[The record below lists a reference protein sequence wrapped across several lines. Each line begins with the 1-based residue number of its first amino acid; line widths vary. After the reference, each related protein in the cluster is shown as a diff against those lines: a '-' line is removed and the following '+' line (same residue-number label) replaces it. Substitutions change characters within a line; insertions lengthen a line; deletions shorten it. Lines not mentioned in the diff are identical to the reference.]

1 MTEKKDLGH
10 GPVEEQPLTAQQQ
23 QELHEQEQYFRQA
36 FCSVSCPPLPES
48 LSADAM
54 WEKICSGAGD
64 HQVTVDPASMQ
75 EETAQQPQQETE
87 AAPQKGKVIPF
98 PQRTG
103 KKERARRRTLA
114 VACTLVLVVGLS
126 VAYWQLRGPL
136 GQVQGIVSGNSQAST
151 AESAESA
158 AAEATAAD
166 ADTQTEESVEAVEEA
181 AAPMMAAPP
190 EEETASD
197 ETASGG
203 AGQTEQRS
211 AETQDA
217 AIAPQSAQPQQE
229 QATVHPKMQQ
239 EQNETDSQ
247 REELRQRI
255 LASIDAGQQEQSA
268 EGNPDTGG
276 SGQQQANQLTA
287 QSAEATAEE
296 PVEESVEESVEAVVP
311 EQAETTDDTQQSD
324 SVSILKNMMENAKE
338 NQPQSFQLKNGSV
351 NYDPASGEVT
361 VMDLNQQQTATLSLP
376 AGAQVFASDV
386 TLAAIVPDEQAQTV
400 TLTLYSVEDLQN
412 PQAVST
418 VTHQGELFDAYQS
431 VSDSYT
437 LVTSVWF
444 DREQV
449 EGGNFLPQVN
459 GAELSPDQIN
469 IIEGYEQGDQVNY
482 LITTTI
488 TPDSVKTRADLYL
501 N

>member
-1 MTEKKDLGH
+1 MTEKKDLGY
-10 GPVEEQPLTAQQQ
+10 GPVEEEPLSERQQ

-75 EETAQQPQQETE
+75 EELRQETE

-103 KKERARRRTLA
+103 KKERARRRRTLA

-126 VAYWQLRGPL
+126 VAYWQLQGPL
-136 GQVQGIVSGNSQAST
+136 GQMQDLVSGNSQAST

-166 ADTQTEESVEAVEEA
+166 ADTQTEESAEAVEEA

-229 QATVHPKMQQ
+229 QATVQPKMQQ

-255 LASIDAGQQEQSA
+255 LASIDAGQQEQST

-296 PVEESVEESVEAVVP
+296 PVEESVEAVVP
-311 EQAETTDDTQQSD
+311 EQEAETAGDTQEGG

-351 NYDPASGEVT
+351 NYDPASGEVE
-361 VMDLNQQQTATLSLP
+361 VMDLNQQPAATLTLP

>member
-1 MTEKKDLGH
+1 MTEKKDLGY
-10 GPVEEQPLTAQQQ
+10 GPVEEEPLSERQQ

-75 EETAQQPQQETE
+75 EETAQQLQQETE

-103 KKERARRRTLA
+103 KKERARRRRTLA

-126 VAYWQLRGPL
+126 VAYWQLQGPL

-151 AESAESA
+151 AESAESS

-166 ADTQTEESVEAVEEA
+166 ADTQTEESAEAVEEA
-181 AAPMMAAPP
+181 AVPMMAAPL

-197 ETASGG
+197 EAASGG

-229 QATVHPKMQQ
+229 QATVQPKMQQ

-255 LASIDAGQQEQSA
+255 LASIDAGQQEQST

-296 PVEESVEESVEAVVP
+296 PVEESVEAVVP
-311 EQAETTDDTQQSD
+311 EQEAETAGDTQEGG

-459 GAELSPDQIN
+459 GVELSPDQIN

>member
-1 MTEKKDLGH
+1 MTEKKDLGY
-10 GPVEEQPLTAQQQ
+10 GPVEEEPLSERQQ

-126 VAYWQLRGPL
+126 VAYWQLQGPL
-136 GQVQGIVSGNSQAST
+136 GQMQDLVSSNSQAST
-151 AESAESA
+151 AESAESS

-166 ADTQTEESVEAVEEA
+166 ADTQTEESAEAVEEA
-181 AAPMMAAPP
+181 AAPMMAAPL

-197 ETASGG
+197 EAASGG

-229 QATVHPKMQQ
+229 QATVQPKMQQ

-296 PVEESVEESVEAVVP
+296 PVEESVEAVVP
-311 EQAETTDDTQQSD
+311 EQEAETAGDTQQSD

-351 NYDPASGEVT
+351 TYDPSSGEVE
-361 VMDLNQQQTATLSLP
+361 VMDLNQQPAATLTLP

-459 GAELSPDQIN
+459 GVELSPDQIN

>member
-54 WEKICSGAGD
+54 WERICSGAGD

-75 EETAQQPQQETE
+75 EELRQETE

-103 KKERARRRTLA
+103 KKERARRRRTLA

-151 AESAESA
+151 AESAESS

-166 ADTQTEESVEAVEEA
+166 ADTQTEESAEAVEEA

-229 QATVHPKMQQ
+229 QATVQPKMQQ

-296 PVEESVEESVEAVVP
+296 PVEESVEAVVP
-311 EQAETTDDTQQSD
+311 EQEAETAGDTQEGG

-338 NQPQSFQLKNGSV
+338 SQPQSFQLKNGSV

-361 VMDLNQQQTATLSLP
+361 VMDLNQQPAATLTLP

-449 EGGNFLPQVN
+449 EGGEFLPQVN

>member
-75 EETAQQPQQETE
+75 EELQQETE

-103 KKERARRRTLA
+103 KKERARRRRTLA

-126 VAYWQLRGPL
+126 VAYWQLQGPL
-136 GQVQGIVSGNSQAST
+136 GQMQDLVSGNSQAST

-166 ADTQTEESVEAVEEA
+166 ADTQTEESAEAVEEA

-255 LASIDAGQQEQSA
+255 LASIDAGQQEQST

-276 SGQQQANQLTA
+276 SSQQQANQLTA

-296 PVEESVEESVEAVVP
+296 PVEESVEAVVP
-311 EQAETTDDTQQSD
+311 EQEAETAGDTQEGG

-361 VMDLNQQQTATLSLP
+361 VMDLNQQQTATLLLP

-412 PQAVST
+412 PQVVST

>member
-64 HQVTVDPASMQ
+64 HQVTVDPASLQ
-75 EETAQQPQQETE
+75 EEFQQETE

-103 KKERARRRTLA
+103 KKERARRRRTLA

-126 VAYWQLRGPL
+126 VAYWQLQGPL
-136 GQVQGIVSGNSQAST
+136 GQMQDLVSSNSQAST
-151 AESAESA
+151 AESAETA
-158 AAEATAAD
+158 TAEATAAD
-166 ADTQTEESVEAVEEA
+166 ADTQTEESAEAVEEA

-197 ETASGG
+197 EAASGG

-229 QATVHPKMQQ
+229 QATAQPKMQQ

-255 LASIDAGQQEQSA
+255 LASIDAGQQEQST

-276 SGQQQANQLTA
+276 SSQQQANQLTA

-311 EQAETTDDTQQSD
+311 EQAETTGDTQQSD

-338 NQPQSFQLKNGSV
+338 SQPQSFQLKNGSV
-351 NYDPASGEVT
+351 TYDPSSGEVT
-361 VMDLNQQQTATLSLP
+361 VMDLNQQQTATLLLP

>member
-1 MTEKKDLGH
+1 MTEKKDLGY
-10 GPVEEQPLTAQQQ
+10 GPVEEEPLSERQQ

-75 EETAQQPQQETE
+75 EELRQETE

-103 KKERARRRTLA
+103 KKERARRRRTLA

-151 AESAESA
+151 AESAESS

-166 ADTQTEESVEAVEEA
+166 ADTQTEESAEAVEEA
-181 AAPMMAAPP
+181 AAP

-229 QATVHPKMQQ
+229 QATVHPKMQP

-255 LASIDAGQQEQSA
+255 LASIDAGQQEQST

-296 PVEESVEESVEAVVP
+296 PVEESVEAVVP
-311 EQAETTDDTQQSD
+311 EQEAETAGDTQEGG

-338 NQPQSFQLKNGSV
+338 SQPQSFQLKNGSV
-351 NYDPASGEVT
+351 TYDPSSGEVE
-361 VMDLNQQQTATLSLP
+361 VMDLNQQPAATLTLP

>member
-75 EETAQQPQQETE
+75 EELRQETE

-103 KKERARRRTLA
+103 KKERARRRRTLA

-151 AESAESA
+151 AESAESS

-166 ADTQTEESVEAVEEA
+166 ADAQTEESAEAVEEA

-255 LASIDAGQQEQSA
+255 LASIDAGQQEQST

-296 PVEESVEESVEAVVP
+296 PVEESVEAVVP
-311 EQAETTDDTQQSD
+311 EQEAETAGDTQEGG

>member
-1 MTEKKDLGH
+1 MTEKKDLGY
-10 GPVEEQPLTAQQQ
+10 GPVEEEPLSERQQ

-103 KKERARRRTLA
+103 KKERARRRRTLA

-126 VAYWQLRGPL
+126 VAYWQLQGPL
-136 GQVQGIVSGNSQAST
+136 GQMQDLVSSNSQAST

-166 ADTQTEESVEAVEEA
+166 ADTQTEESAEAVEEA

-229 QATVHPKMQQ
+229 QATVQPKMQQ

-255 LASIDAGQQEQSA
+255 LASIDAGQQEQST

-296 PVEESVEESVEAVVP
+296 PVEESVEAVVP
-311 EQAETTDDTQQSD
+311 EQAETTGDTQQSD

-361 VMDLNQQQTATLSLP
+361 VMDLNQQPAATLSLP

>member
-1 MTEKKDLGH
+1 MTEKKDLGY
-10 GPVEEQPLTAQQQ
+10 GPVEEEPLSERQQ

-75 EETAQQPQQETE
+75 EELQQETE

-103 KKERARRRTLA
+103 KKERARRRRTLA

-151 AESAESA
+151 AESAETA
-158 AAEATAAD
+158 TAEATAAD
-166 ADTQTEESVEAVEEA
+166 ADTQTEESAEAVEEA

-229 QATVHPKMQQ
+229 QATVQPKMQQ

-255 LASIDAGQQEQSA
+255 LASIDAGQQEQST

-296 PVEESVEESVEAVVP
+296 PVEESVEAVVP
-311 EQAETTDDTQQSD
+311 EQAEITDDTQQSD

>member
-54 WEKICSGAGD
+54 WERICSGAGD

-75 EETAQQPQQETE
+75 EELRQETE

-103 KKERARRRTLA
+103 KKERARRRRTLA

-151 AESAESA
+151 AESAESS

-166 ADTQTEESVEAVEEA
+166 ADTQTEESAEAVEEA

-197 ETASGG
+197 GTASGG

-229 QATVHPKMQQ
+229 QATVQPKMQQ

-255 LASIDAGQQEQSA
+255 LASIDAGQQEQST

-296 PVEESVEESVEAVVP
+296 PVEESVEAVVP
-311 EQAETTDDTQQSD
+311 EQEAETAGDTQEGG

-338 NQPQSFQLKNGSV
+338 SQPQSFQLKNGSV

-361 VMDLNQQQTATLSLP
+361 VMDLNQQPAATLTLP

>member
-1 MTEKKDLGH
+1 MTEKKDLGY
-10 GPVEEQPLTAQQQ
+10 GPVEEEPLSERQQ

-36 FCSVSCPPLPES
+36 FCSVSYPPLPES

-75 EETAQQPQQETE
+75 EELRQETE

-103 KKERARRRTLA
+103 KKERARRRRTLA

-126 VAYWQLRGPL
+126 VAYWQLQGPL
-136 GQVQGIVSGNSQAST
+136 GQMQDLVSSNSQAST

-158 AAEATAAD
+158 TAEATAAD
-166 ADTQTEESVEAVEEA
+166 ADTQTEESAEAVEEA

-217 AIAPQSAQPQQE
+217 AIAPQSGQPQQE

-255 LASIDAGQQEQSA
+255 LASIDAGQQEQST

-296 PVEESVEESVEAVVP
+296 PVEESVEAVVP
-311 EQAETTDDTQQSD
+311 EQAETTGDTQEGG

-338 NQPQSFQLKNGSV
+338 SQPQSFQLKNGSV
-351 NYDPASGEVT
+351 TYDPSSGEVE

-459 GAELSPDQIN
+459 GVELSPDQIN

>member
-1 MTEKKDLGH
+1 MTEKKDLGY
-10 GPVEEQPLTAQQQ
+10 GPVEEEPLSERQQ

-64 HQVTVDPASMQ
+64 HQVMVDPASLGEQAPRQ
-75 EETAQQPQQETE
+75 EQQ
-87 AAPQKGKVIPF
+87 ASVQKGKVIPF

-103 KKERARRRTLA
+103 KKERARRRRTLA

-126 VAYWQLRGPL
+126 VAYWQLQGPL
-136 GQVQGIVSGNSQAST
+136 GQMQDLVSGNSQAST
-151 AESAESA
+151 AESAETA
-158 AAEATAAD
+158 TAEATAAD
-166 ADTQTEESVEAVEEA
+166 ADTQTEESAEAVEEA

-229 QATVHPKMQQ
+229 QATVQPKMQQ

-255 LASIDAGQQEQSA
+255 LASIDAGQQEQST

-296 PVEESVEESVEAVVP
+296 PVEESVEAVVP
-311 EQAETTDDTQQSD
+311 EQAETTGDTQQSD

-449 EGGNFLPQVN
+449 EGGEFLPQVN
-459 GAELSPDQIN
+459 GVELSPDQIN

>member
-1 MTEKKDLGH
+1 MTEKKDLGY
-10 GPVEEQPLTAQQQ
+10 GPVEEEPLSERQQ

-75 EETAQQPQQETE
+75 EELRQETE

-103 KKERARRRTLA
+103 KKERARRRRTLA

-136 GQVQGIVSGNSQAST
+136 GQVQGIVSGNSQASI
-151 AESAESA
+151 AESAESS

-166 ADTQTEESVEAVEEA
+166 ADAQTEESAEAVEEA

-190 EEETASD
+190 EKETASD
-197 ETASGG
+197 ETVSGG

-255 LASIDAGQQEQSA
+255 LASIDAGQQEQST

-296 PVEESVEESVEAVVP
+296 PVEESVEAVVP
-311 EQAETTDDTQQSD
+311 EQAETTGDTQQSD

-351 NYDPASGEVT
+351 TYDPSSGEVT

>member
-54 WEKICSGAGD
+54 WERICSGAGD

-75 EETAQQPQQETE
+75 EELRQETE

-103 KKERARRRTLA
+103 KKERARRRRTLA

-151 AESAESA
+151 AESAETA
-158 AAEATAAD
+158 TAEATAAD
-166 ADTQTEESVEAVEEA
+166 ADTQTEESAEAVEEA

-229 QATVHPKMQQ
+229 QATVQPKMQQ

-255 LASIDAGQQEQSA
+255 LASIDTGQQEQST

-276 SGQQQANQLTA
+276 SSQQQANQLTA

-296 PVEESVEESVEAVVP
+296 PVEESVEAVVP
-311 EQAETTDDTQQSD
+311 EQAETTDDTQQSG

-338 NQPQSFQLKNGSV
+338 SQPQSFQLKNGSV
-351 NYDPASGEVT
+351 TYDPSSGEVE
-361 VMDLNQQQTATLSLP
+361 VMDLNQQPAATLTLP

-469 IIEGYEQGDQVNY
+469 IIEGYEQGDQINY

>member
-1 MTEKKDLGH
+1 MTEKKDLGY
-10 GPVEEQPLTAQQQ
+10 GPVEEEPLSERQQ

-75 EETAQQPQQETE
+75 EELQQETE

-103 KKERARRRTLA
+103 KKERARRRRTLA

-151 AESAESA
+151 AESAETA
-158 AAEATAAD
+158 TAEATAAD
-166 ADTQTEESVEAVEEA
+166 ADTQTEESAEAVEEA

-229 QATVHPKMQQ
+229 QATVQPKMQQ

-255 LASIDAGQQEQSA
+255 LASIDAGQQEQST

-296 PVEESVEESVEAVVP
+296 PVEESVEAVVP
-311 EQAETTDDTQQSD
+311 EQAETTGDTQQSD

-459 GAELSPDQIN
+459 GAELSPNQIN

>member
-75 EETAQQPQQETE
+75 EELRQETE

-103 KKERARRRTLA
+103 KKERARRRRTLA

-296 PVEESVEESVEAVVP
+296 PVEESVEAVVP
-311 EQAETTDDTQQSD
+311 EQEAETAGDTQQGD

-351 NYDPASGEVT
+351 TYDPSSGEVE
-361 VMDLNQQQTATLSLP
+361 VMDLNQQPAATLTLP

-459 GAELSPDQIN
+459 GVELSPDQIN

>member
-1 MTEKKDLGH
+1 MTEKKDLGY
-10 GPVEEQPLTAQQQ
+10 GPVEEEPLTAQQQ

-75 EETAQQPQQETE
+75 EELRQETE

-103 KKERARRRTLA
+103 KKERARRRRTLA

-126 VAYWQLRGPL
+126 VAYWQLQGPL
-136 GQVQGIVSGNSQAST
+136 GQMQDLVSGNSQAST

-166 ADTQTEESVEAVEEA
+166 ADTQTEESAEAVEEA

-229 QATVHPKMQQ
+229 QATVHPKTQP

-255 LASIDAGQQEQSA
+255 LASIDAGQQEQST

-296 PVEESVEESVEAVVP
+296 PVEESVEAVVP
-311 EQAETTDDTQQSD
+311 EQAETTGDTQQSD

-338 NQPQSFQLKNGSV
+338 DQPQSFQLKNGSV

-361 VMDLNQQQTATLSLP
+361 VMDLNQQQTATLTLP

-449 EGGNFLPQVN
+449 ESGEFLPQVN

>member
-75 EETAQQPQQETE
+75 EELRQETE

-103 KKERARRRTLA
+103 KKERARRRRTLA

-166 ADTQTEESVEAVEEA
+166 ADTQTEESAEAVEEA

-190 EEETASD
+190 EKETASD

-255 LASIDAGQQEQSA
+255 LASIDAGQQEQST

-296 PVEESVEESVEAVVP
+296 PVEESVEAVVP
-311 EQAETTDDTQQSD
+311 EQEAETAGDTQEGG

-386 TLAAIVPDEQAQTV
+386 TLAAIVPDAQAQTV

-488 TPDSVKTRADLYL
+488 TLDSVKTRADLYL

>member
-75 EETAQQPQQETE
+75 EELRQETE

-103 KKERARRRTLA
+103 KKERARRRRTLA

-166 ADTQTEESVEAVEEA
+166 ADTQTEESAEAVEEA

-190 EEETASD
+190 EKETASD

-255 LASIDAGQQEQSA
+255 LASIDAGQQEQST

-296 PVEESVEESVEAVVP
+296 PVEESVEAVVP
-311 EQAETTDDTQQSD
+311 EQEAETAGDTQEGD

-338 NQPQSFQLKNGSV
+338 SQPQSFQLKNGSV
-351 NYDPASGEVT
+351 TYDPSSGEVE
-361 VMDLNQQQTATLSLP
+361 VMDLNQQPAATLTLP

>member
-1 MTEKKDLGH
+1 MTEKKDLGY
-10 GPVEEQPLTAQQQ
+10 GPVEEEPLSERQQ

-64 HQVTVDPASMQ
+64 HQVTVDPVSMQ
-75 EETAQQPQQETE
+75 EELQQETE

-103 KKERARRRTLA
+103 KKERARRRRTLA

-126 VAYWQLRGPL
+126 VAYWQLQGPL
-136 GQVQGIVSGNSQAST
+136 GQMQDLVSSNSQAST
-151 AESAESA
+151 AESAESS

-166 ADTQTEESVEAVEEA
+166 ADAQTEESAEAVEEA

-255 LASIDAGQQEQSA
+255 LASIDAGQQEQST

-296 PVEESVEESVEAVVP
+296 PVEESVEAVVP
-311 EQAETTDDTQQSD
+311 EQEAETAGDTQQGD

>member
-1 MTEKKDLGH
+1 MTEKKDLGY
-10 GPVEEQPLTAQQQ
+10 GPVEEEPLTAQQQ

-75 EETAQQPQQETE
+75 EELRQETE

-103 KKERARRRTLA
+103 KKERARRRRTLA

-126 VAYWQLRGPL
+126 VAYWQLQGPL
-136 GQVQGIVSGNSQAST
+136 GQMQDLVSGNSQAST
-151 AESAESA
+151 AESAETA
-158 AAEATAAD
+158 TAEATAAD
-166 ADTQTEESVEAVEEA
+166 ADTQTEESAEAVEEA
-181 AAPMMAAPP
+181 AVPMMAAPL

-197 ETASGG
+197 EAASGG

-229 QATVHPKMQQ
+229 QATVQPKMQQ

-255 LASIDAGQQEQSA
+255 LASIDAGQQEQST

-296 PVEESVEESVEAVVP
+296 PVEESVEAVVP
-311 EQAETTDDTQQSD
+311 EQEAETAGDTQEGG

>member
-1 MTEKKDLGH
+1 MTEKKDLGY
-10 GPVEEQPLTAQQQ
+10 GPVEEEPLSERQQ

-64 HQVTVDPASMQ
+64 HQVTVDPVSMQ
-75 EETAQQPQQETE
+75 EELQQETE

-103 KKERARRRTLA
+103 KKERARRRRTLA

-151 AESAESA
+151 AESAESS

-166 ADTQTEESVEAVEEA
+166 ADTQTEESAEAVEEA

-296 PVEESVEESVEAVVP
+296 PVEESVEAVVP
-311 EQAETTDDTQQSD
+311 EQEAETAGDTQQGD

-351 NYDPASGEVT
+351 TYDPSSGEVE
-361 VMDLNQQQTATLSLP
+361 VMDLNQQPAATLTLP

-459 GAELSPDQIN
+459 GVELSPDQIN

>member
-10 GPVEEQPLTAQQQ
+10 GPVEEEPLSERQQ

-103 KKERARRRTLA
+103 KKERARRRRTLA

-126 VAYWQLRGPL
+126 VAYWQLQGPL
-136 GQVQGIVSGNSQAST
+136 GQMQDLVSGNSQAST

-166 ADTQTEESVEAVEEA
+166 ADMQTEESAESVEEA

-197 ETASGG
+197 ETASGRG
-203 AGQTEQRS
+203 EQTEQS
-211 AETQDA
+211 FEEQDT
-217 AIAPQSAQPQQE
+217 AIAPQSGQPQQE
-229 QATVHPKMQQ
+229 QASVQPKMQQ

-255 LASIDAGQQEQSA
+255 LASIDAGQQEQST

-296 PVEESVEESVEAVVP
+296 PVEESVEAVVP
-311 EQAETTDDTQQSD
+311 EQEAETAGDTQEGG

-338 NQPQSFQLKNGSV
+338 SQPQSFQLKNGSV
-351 NYDPASGEVT
+351 TYDPSSGEVE
-361 VMDLNQQQTATLSLP
+361 VMDLNQQPAATLTLP

>member
-1 MTEKKDLGH
+1 MTEKKDLGY

-75 EETAQQPQQETE
+75 EELRQETE

-103 KKERARRRTLA
+103 KKERARRRRTLA

-126 VAYWQLRGPL
+126 VAYWQLQGPL
-136 GQVQGIVSGNSQAST
+136 GQMQDLVSSNSQAST

-166 ADTQTEESVEAVEEA
+166 ADTQTEESAEAVEEA

-255 LASIDAGQQEQSA
+255 LASIDAGQQEQST

-296 PVEESVEESVEAVVP
+296 PVEESVEAVVP
-311 EQAETTDDTQQSD
+311 EQEAETAGDTQQSD

-351 NYDPASGEVT
+351 TYDPSSGEVE
-361 VMDLNQQQTATLSLP
+361 VMDLNQQPAATLTLP

>member
-75 EETAQQPQQETE
+75 EELRQETE

-103 KKERARRRTLA
+103 KKERARRRRTLA

-126 VAYWQLRGPL
+126 VAYWQLQGPL
-136 GQVQGIVSGNSQAST
+136 GQMQDLVSGNSQAST

-166 ADTQTEESVEAVEEA
+166 ADTQTEESAEAVEEA
-181 AAPMMAAPP
+181 AVPMMAAPP

-211 AETQDA
+211 AETQDT

-229 QATVHPKMQQ
+229 QATVQPKTQP

-255 LASIDAGQQEQSA
+255 LASIDAGQQEQST

-296 PVEESVEESVEAVVP
+296 PVEESVEAVVP
-311 EQAETTDDTQQSD
+311 EQEAETAGDTQEGG

-338 NQPQSFQLKNGSV
+338 SQPQSFQLKNGSV
-351 NYDPASGEVT
+351 TYDPSSGEVE
-361 VMDLNQQQTATLSLP
+361 VMDLNQQPAATLSLP

-449 EGGNFLPQVN
+449 EGGDFLPQVN
-459 GAELSPDQIN
+459 GVELSPDQIN

>member
-1 MTEKKDLGH
+1 MTEKKDLGY
-10 GPVEEQPLTAQQQ
+10 GPVEEEPLSERQQ

-75 EETAQQPQQETE
+75 EELRQETE

-103 KKERARRRTLA
+103 KKERARRRRTLA

-151 AESAESA
+151 AESAESS

-166 ADTQTEESVEAVEEA
+166 ADTQTEESAEAVEEA
-181 AAPMMAAPP
+181 AVPMMAAPP

-255 LASIDAGQQEQSA
+255 LASIDAGQQEQST

-296 PVEESVEESVEAVVP
+296 PVEESVEAVVP
-311 EQAETTDDTQQSD
+311 EQEAETAGDTQEGG

-361 VMDLNQQQTATLSLP
+361 VMDLNQQPAATLTLP

-449 EGGNFLPQVN
+449 EGGEFLPQVN
-459 GAELSPDQIN
+459 GVELSPDQIN

>member
-54 WEKICSGAGD
+54 WEKICTGAGN

-75 EETAQQPQQETE
+75 EELQQETE

-103 KKERARRRTLA
+103 KKERARRRRTLA

-126 VAYWQLRGPL
+126 VAYWQLQGPL
-136 GQVQGIVSGNSQAST
+136 GQMQDLVSSNSQAST
-151 AESAESA
+151 AESAETA
-158 AAEATAAD
+158 TAEATAAD
-166 ADTQTEESVEAVEEA
+166 ADTQTEESAEAVEEA

-255 LASIDAGQQEQSA
+255 LASIDAGQQEQST

-296 PVEESVEESVEAVVP
+296 PVEESVEAVVP
-311 EQAETTDDTQQSD
+311 EQEAETAGDTQEGG

>member
-36 FCSVSCPPLPES
+36 FCSVSCPPPPES

-75 EETAQQPQQETE
+75 EELRQETE

-103 KKERARRRTLA
+103 KKERARRRRTLA

-151 AESAESA
+151 AESAESS

-166 ADTQTEESVEAVEEA
+166 ADTQTEESAEAVEEA

-197 ETASGG
+197 ETVSGG

-255 LASIDAGQQEQSA
+255 LASIDAGQQEQST

-296 PVEESVEESVEAVVP
+296 PVEESVEAVVP
-311 EQAETTDDTQQSD
+311 EQEAETAGDTQEGG

>member
-1 MTEKKDLGH
+1 M
-10 GPVEEQPLTAQQQ
+10 EEQPLTAQQQ

-75 EETAQQPQQETE
+75 EELRQETE

-103 KKERARRRTLA
+103 KKERARRRRTLA

-166 ADTQTEESVEAVEEA
+166 ADTQTEESAEAVEEA

-190 EEETASD
+190 EKETASD
-197 ETASGG
+197 ETVSGG

-229 QATVHPKMQQ
+229 QATVQPKMQQ

-255 LASIDAGQQEQSA
+255 LASIDAGQQEQST

-276 SGQQQANQLTA
+276 SSQQQANQLTA

-296 PVEESVEESVEAVVP
+296 PVEESVEESAETLMP
-311 EQAETTDDTQQSD
+311 EQAETTDDTQQSG

-376 AGAQVFASDV
+376 GGGAGLCVGCY
-386 TLAAIVPDEQAQTV
+386 PC
-400 TLTLYSVEDLQN
+400 
-412 PQAVST
+412 
-418 VTHQGELFDAYQS
+418 
-431 VSDSYT
+431 
-437 LVTSVWF
+437 
-444 DREQV
+444 
-449 EGGNFLPQVN
+449 GNRP
-459 GAELSPDQIN
+459 G
-469 IIEGYEQGDQVNY
+469 
-482 LITTTI
+482 
-488 TPDSVKTRADLYL
+488 
-501 N
+501 

>member
-75 EETAQQPQQETE
+75 EELRQETE

-103 KKERARRRTLA
+103 KKERARRRRTLA

-158 AAEATAAD
+158 AAEVTAAD
-166 ADTQTEESVEAVEEA
+166 ADTQTEESAEAVEEA

-197 ETASGG
+197 EAASGG
-203 AGQTEQRS
+203 TGQTEQRS

-255 LASIDAGQQEQSA
+255 LASIDAGQQEQST

-296 PVEESVEESVEAVVP
+296 PVEESVEAVVP
-311 EQAETTDDTQQSD
+311 EQEAETAGDTQEGG

-338 NQPQSFQLKNGSV
+338 SQPQSFQLKNGSV

>member
-1 MTEKKDLGH
+1 MTEKKDLGY
-10 GPVEEQPLTAQQQ
+10 GPVEEEPLSERQQ

-64 HQVTVDPASMQ
+64 HQVMVDPASLGEQAPRQ
-75 EETAQQPQQETE
+75 EQQ
-87 AAPQKGKVIPF
+87 ASVQKGKVIPF

-103 KKERARRRTLA
+103 KKERARRRRTLA

-151 AESAESA
+151 AESAETA
-158 AAEATAAD
+158 TAEATAAD
-166 ADTQTEESVEAVEEA
+166 ADTQTEESAEAVEEA

-229 QATVHPKMQQ
+229 QATVQPKMQQ

-255 LASIDAGQQEQSA
+255 LASIDAGQQEQST

-296 PVEESVEESVEAVVP
+296 PVEESVEAVVP
-311 EQAETTDDTQQSD
+311 EQAETTGDTQQSD

>member
-1 MTEKKDLGH
+1 MTEKKDLGY
-10 GPVEEQPLTAQQQ
+10 GPVEEEPLSERQQ

-64 HQVTVDPASMQ
+64 HQVMVDPASLGEQAPRQ
-75 EETAQQPQQETE
+75 EQQ
-87 AAPQKGKVIPF
+87 ASVQKGKVIPF

-103 KKERARRRTLA
+103 KKERARRRRTLA

-126 VAYWQLRGPL
+126 VAYWQLQGPL
-136 GQVQGIVSGNSQAST
+136 GQMQDLVSGNSQAST
-151 AESAESA
+151 AESAETA
-158 AAEATAAD
+158 TAEATAAD
-166 ADTQTEESVEAVEEA
+166 ADTQTEESAEAVEEA

-197 ETASGG
+197 EAASGG

-255 LASIDAGQQEQSA
+255 LASIDAGQQEQST

-296 PVEESVEESVEAVVP
+296 PVEESVEAVVP
-311 EQAETTDDTQQSD
+311 EQAETTGDTQQSD

-361 VMDLNQQQTATLSLP
+361 VMDLNQQPAATLTLP

-449 EGGNFLPQVN
+449 EGGEFLPQVN
-459 GAELSPDQIN
+459 GVELSPDQIN

>member
-1 MTEKKDLGH
+1 MTEKKDLGY
-10 GPVEEQPLTAQQQ
+10 GPVEEEPLTERQQ

-75 EETAQQPQQETE
+75 EELRQETE

-103 KKERARRRTLA
+103 KKERARRRRTLA

-166 ADTQTEESVEAVEEA
+166 ADTQTEESAEAVEEA

-229 QATVHPKMQQ
+229 QATVHPKVQQ

-255 LASIDAGQQEQSA
+255 LASIDAGQQEQST

-296 PVEESVEESVEAVVP
+296 PVEESVEAVVP
-311 EQAETTDDTQQSD
+311 EQEAETAGDTQEGG

-351 NYDPASGEVT
+351 TYDPSSGEVE
-361 VMDLNQQQTATLSLP
+361 VMDLNQQPAATLSLP

>member
-1 MTEKKDLGH
+1 MTEKKDLGY
-10 GPVEEQPLTAQQQ
+10 GPVEEEPLSERQQ

-75 EETAQQPQQETE
+75 EELRQETE

-103 KKERARRRTLA
+103 KKERARRRRTLA

-126 VAYWQLRGPL
+126 VAYWQLQGPL
-136 GQVQGIVSGNSQAST
+136 GQMQDLVSSNSQAST

-166 ADTQTEESVEAVEEA
+166 ADTQTEESAEAVEEA

-229 QATVHPKMQQ
+229 QATVQPKMQQ

-255 LASIDAGQQEQSA
+255 LASIDAGQQEQST

-296 PVEESVEESVEAVVP
+296 PVEESVEAVVP
-311 EQAETTDDTQQSD
+311 EQEAETAGDTQEGG

>member
-1 MTEKKDLGH
+1 MTEKKDLGY
-10 GPVEEQPLTAQQQ
+10 GPVEEEPLSERQQ

-75 EETAQQPQQETE
+75 EELRQETE

-103 KKERARRRTLA
+103 KKERARRRRTLA

-151 AESAESA
+151 AESAESS

-166 ADTQTEESVEAVEEA
+166 ADTQTEESAEAVEEA

-255 LASIDAGQQEQSA
+255 LASIDAGQQEQST

-276 SGQQQANQLTA
+276 SSQQQANQLTA

-296 PVEESVEESVEAVVP
+296 PVEESVEAVVP
-311 EQAETTDDTQQSD
+311 EQEAETAGDTQEGD

-449 EGGNFLPQVN
+449 EGGEFLPQVN

-469 IIEGYEQGDQVNY
+469 IIEGYEQGNQVNY

>member
-1 MTEKKDLGH
+1 MTEKKDLGY
-10 GPVEEQPLTAQQQ
+10 GPVEEEPLTAQQQ

-64 HQVTVDPASMQ
+64 HQVTVDPVSMQ
-75 EETAQQPQQETE
+75 EELQQETE

-103 KKERARRRTLA
+103 KKERARRRRTLA

-126 VAYWQLRGPL
+126 VAYWQLQGPL
-136 GQVQGIVSGNSQAST
+136 GQMQDLVSSNSQAST

-166 ADTQTEESVEAVEEA
+166 ADTQTEESAEAVEEA

-229 QATVHPKMQQ
+229 QATVQPKMQQ

-255 LASIDAGQQEQSA
+255 LASIDAGQQEQST

-296 PVEESVEESVEAVVP
+296 PVEESVEAVVP
-311 EQAETTDDTQQSD
+311 EQAETTGDTQQSD

-449 EGGNFLPQVN
+449 EGGEFLPQVN

>member
-54 WEKICSGAGD
+54 WEKICTGAGN

-75 EETAQQPQQETE
+75 EELQQETE

-103 KKERARRRTLA
+103 KKERARRRRTLA

-126 VAYWQLRGPL
+126 VAYWQLQGPL
-136 GQVQGIVSGNSQAST
+136 GQMQDLVSSNSQAST
-151 AESAESA
+151 AESAETA
-158 AAEATAAD
+158 TAEATAAD
-166 ADTQTEESVEAVEEA
+166 ADTQTEESAEAVEEA

-229 QATVHPKMQQ
+229 QATVQPKTRE
-239 EQNETDSQ
+239 EQDQTDSR

-255 LASIDAGQQEQSA
+255 LASIDAGQQEQST

-296 PVEESVEESVEAVVP
+296 PVEESVEAVVP
-311 EQAETTDDTQQSD
+311 EQEAETAGDTQEGG

-338 NQPQSFQLKNGSV
+338 SQPQSFQLKNGSV
-351 NYDPASGEVT
+351 TYDPSSGEVE
-361 VMDLNQQQTATLSLP
+361 VMDLNQQPAATLSLP

-459 GAELSPDQIN
+459 GVELSPDQIN